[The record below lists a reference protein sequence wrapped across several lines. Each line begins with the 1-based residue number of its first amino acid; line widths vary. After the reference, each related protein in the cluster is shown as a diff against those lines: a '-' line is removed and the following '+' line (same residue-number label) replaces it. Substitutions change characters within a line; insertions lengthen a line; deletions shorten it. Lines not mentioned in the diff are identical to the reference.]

1 MPNSQSYPPS
11 VPRLNDSRQVQ
22 LEVLTPLHVGA
33 ASEKLLHRGIDFF
46 DLNDKVY
53 IIDEHLLFQ
62 ELQSKQVN
70 FSTYANAVSKGEADK
85 LALYL
90 FKQLQIEPS
99 DIARWIYDFS
109 KKPDNQIRPFIRTG
123 QGLPFIP
130 GSSIKGAI
138 MSAIFS
144 GLYHSPLIGSMTGK
158 DFLKDKTNKS
168 VEANR
173 RDNREKIFDEKNYE
187 KELLGNFHN
196 SIGRYVRVDDCHIKN
211 EDLDLEIVSL
221 YNLYSEGKNWESD
234 WKDFSITTELAYPS
248 VSSEFRLNLAQPL
261 AEIMKKNQKQVP
273 TYLNKV
279 FGPDSFKTL
288 FKMINDHTKRHL
300 DREIKF
306 FQKYDEANGTAGIL
320 DKLIELRNQA
330 NQVGENACL
339 MRMAWGSGFHS
350 ITGDWR
356 FSDHTYTV
364 LNPDKKNRDT
374 RYKSRKVGSEVLG
387 FIKLSF

>member
-1 MPNSQSYPPS
+1 MPNSQSYTPS
-11 VPRLNDSRQVQ
+11 VSRLNDSRQVQ

-53 IIDEHLLFQ
+53 IINERLLFK
-62 ELQSKQVN
+62 ELVSKQVD
-70 FSTYANAVSKGEADK
+70 FSTYANAVSKGKADE
-85 LALYL
+85 LAFYL
-90 FKQLQIEPS
+90 FDQLNIDPS
-99 DIARWIYDFS
+99 TVAHWVYDFS

-144 GLYHSPLIGSMTGK
+144 GLYHNPLIGSMTGK
-158 DFLKDKTNKS
+158 DFLKDKTSKS
-168 VEANR
+168 IEANR
-173 RDNREKIFDEKNYE
+173 RDNRERIFDEKNYE

-196 SIGRYVRVDDCHIKN
+196 SIGRYVRVDDCPIKN
-211 EDLDLEIVSL
+211 EDLDLEIVGL

-261 AEIMKKNQKQVP
+261 AEIMKQSRNPVP

-279 FGPDSFKTL
+279 FGTDSFKTL
-288 FKMINDHTKRHL
+288 FKMINEHTKRHL

-320 DKLIELRNQA
+320 DKLKELLIQA
-330 NQVGENACL
+330 NQVGENVCL
-339 MRMAWGSGFHS
+339 MRMAWGSGFHA

-356 FSDHTYTV
+356 FSDHTSTI
-364 LNPDKKNRDT
+364 LNPDKNNRGT
-374 RYKSRKVGSEVLG
+374 RYKSRKVGSDVLG